1 MKGCFKTIAHAVIS
15 QFNAPERLET
25 AINYLRR
32 PTPCDIYLI
41 VDFLTMK
48 QSFQSDSAGSNHCS
62 VDHRVVTVVSFGP
75 EEEIM
80 VCEF

>member
-1 MKGCFKTIAHAVIS
+1 MKGCFKTIAHSVIT

-25 AINYLRR
+25 TITYLKRM
-32 PTPCDIYLI
+32 TPGDIYLI
-41 VDFLTMK
+41 VDFLMMK
-48 QSFQSDSAGSNHCS
+48 QSFQSDSAGSSHCS
-62 VDHRVVTVVSFGP
+62 VDHRVVIVVSFGP